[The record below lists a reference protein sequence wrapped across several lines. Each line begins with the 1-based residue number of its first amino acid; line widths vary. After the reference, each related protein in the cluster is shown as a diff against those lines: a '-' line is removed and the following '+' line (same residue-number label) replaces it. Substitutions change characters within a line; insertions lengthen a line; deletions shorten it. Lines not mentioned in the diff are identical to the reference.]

1 MTGESILNGCHAAV
15 APTGGLRAPELVR
28 HLAVALSRHVRA
40 LRQAGAPVPAEVD
53 EFAAFLAHSVRR
65 RQDTTGVDED
75 LGRTDSPP
83 VADRLLVTKGEAAE
97 RLGVSVRTVER
108 LISAGRL
115 PVIHVER
122 AARVRASD
130 LEAYVHHLPEGQAS
144 PSHVEDSA
152 WGRAPEHAP
161 PAR

>member
-1 MTGESILNGCHAAV
+1 MTGESILNGCHASA
-15 APTGGLRAPELVR
+15 APAGGLRAPELVK

-53 EFAAFLAHSVRR
+53 EFAAFLAQSVRP
-65 RQDTTGVDED
+65 RQETTAVDED
-75 LGRTDSPP
+75 LGRADSPP
-83 VADRLLVTKGEAAE
+83 VADRLLMTKGEAAE
-97 RLGVSVRTVER
+97 RLGVSLRTVER

-115 PVIHVER
+115 PVVHVER

-130 LEAYVHHLPEGQAS
+130 LDAYVHDLPQG
-144 PSHVEDSA
+144 PSSVSDVEDSA
-152 WGRAPEHAP
+152 GGPAPEKAP